1 MESYTQE
8 NNMEFFLSV
17 GITMMGL
24 TSGFML
30 LRGIN
35 NTPVDFKLT
44 TFGYGVSAMAMV
56 LYVVT
61 G

>member
-1 MESYTQE
+1 
-8 NNMEFFLSV
+8 MEFFLSV